1 MMPPFNVISRA
12 WKVIVV
18 GIECNS
24 EEGPHQKLFFQ
35 GIFRTSASKM
45 TNCIIVDFRECGSTL
60 YVGFAR
66 AVPPTNTNFRL
77 SFLLTRPQE
86 ALYEDLAV

>member
-1 MMPPFNVISRA
+1 MMPPFSVISRA

-18 GIECNS
+18 GIECND

-35 GIFRTSASKM
+35 GIFQTSASKM
-45 TNCIIVDFRECGSTL
+45 ANCIIVDFRECGSTL
-60 YVGFAR
+60 YVGLTP

-77 SFLLTRPQE
+77 TFLLTQLE
-86 ALYEDLAV
+86 KAL